1 MIYRPQRMAIPSA
14 EQRTAVID
22 LGSNSF
28 RLVVFSAA
36 DGWWKRTDEIYE
48 AVRIGAGLGETG
60 ELGTEPMKRA
70 LQTIDVFAHFCRALG
85 IDDVRP
91 VATSAIRDARNGEAF
106 ARQARETTG
115 LPVRVLSTS
124 QEALYGHLAAVN
136 STTLADGAVLDLGGG
151 SLQLVR
157 VRERRPNELSS
168 WPLGAVRMTER
179 FLPGGDPVSRKQ
191 LKALRAHVTEELGS
205 APWLASS
212 GERIV
217 GIGGTVRNLAAA
229 AQHLAGQP
237 HIGVQ
242 GFRITREGLG
252 ELVERLARL
261 SADERGRVPGIK
273 SSRGDLILAGAVVVQ
288 TVLDTGGFQAIE
300 ATEAGLREGVFFE
313 SMLPSPDHLFE
324 DVRRESVMNL
334 AAQYRVDEA
343 HTAHVASL
351 ALGLFDQL
359 AREGLHPGDPQ
370 ERDLLWAACVLHD
383 IGMSVDYDDHHK
395 HTRYLVLNAGL
406 PGFAP
411 EEVALIAQAARYHRK
426 GLPDLGE
433 LAPLA
438 GPGDDARLDRL
449 ACLLRLAEDLERS
462 RDQSVRRADVQVH
475 NGSVR
480 LDLIASEGVE
490 VARWAAERETDLF
503 RRAFGKGLEVAT

>member
-1 MIYRPQRMAIPSA
+1 
-14 EQRTAVID
+14 
-22 LGSNSF
+22 
-28 RLVVFSAA
+28 
-36 DGWWKRTDEIYE
+36 
-48 AVRIGAGLGETG
+48 
-60 ELGTEPMKRA
+60 MKRA

-179 FLPGGDPVSRKQ
+179 FLPGGGAGGDRASRKQ

-411 EEVALIAQAARYHRK
+411 DEVALIAQAARYHRK